1 MTLLATIQANR
12 KLGFP
17 VNYIYPMLTIKIG
30 ETVHSI
36 NKFSSKPLRQNL
48 VPSHLQQFLINIL
61 SFEGKKFAHARK
73 KPLGL
78 TRLSTFAILI
88 D

>member
-17 VNYIYPMLTIKIG
+17 VNYIPNVTIKSV

-36 NKFSSKPLRQNL
+36 NKFSSKPLMQNL
-48 VPSHLQQFLINIL
+48 APSNLQQFLINIL
-61 SFEGKKFAHARK
+61 SFEPKKFAHARK

-78 TRLSTFAILI
+78 TCVYICNLY
-88 D
+88 